1 MLSAAFSEF
10 MGVTNIVIQTWNAGG
25 QITEVRILDALDV
38 RAPEPE
44 PVMVDPKPDIVNP
57 ESTAAP
63 DIVDPES
70 MEDQKE
76 FTERGML
83 AIRMWSG
90 FEPESITDA
99 QLLASLGLDY
109 PDVDIPNWVMTKLG
123 VLIAK
128 GDVTVDEF
136 MLALQYV
143 LEHA

>member
-1 MLSAAFSEF
+1 
-10 MGVTNIVIQTWNAGG
+10 
-25 QITEVRILDALDV
+25 
-38 RAPEPE
+38 
-44 PVMVDPKPDIVNP
+44 MVDPKPDIVNP

-136 MLALQYV
+136 KRV
-143 LEHA
+143 LECVLDNT